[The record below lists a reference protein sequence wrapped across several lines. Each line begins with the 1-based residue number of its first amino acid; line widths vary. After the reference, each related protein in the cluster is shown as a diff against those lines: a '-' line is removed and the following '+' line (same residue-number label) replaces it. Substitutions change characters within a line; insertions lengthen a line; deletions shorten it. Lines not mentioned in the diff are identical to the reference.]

1 MRTCRPRPTIIA
13 QSSRQSKRFPHLINA
28 DKVFGTHRP
37 RMSNFGQATIAFV
50 QDHTGWA
57 TPIVFVLAFC
67 ESFAFI
73 SLIVPATII
82 LFAVGGMIGAN
93 GIEFGATWLAG
104 AFGAGAGGSR
114 GGFLAPSFWGKITHL
129 WPLARNPALVARGVV
144 FFKRWGILP

>member
-1 MRTCRPRPTIIA
+1 MVRQGWPRPTIIA

-50 QDHTGWA
+50 QDHSGWA

-82 LFAVGGMIGAN
+82 LFAVGGLIGAS
-93 GIEFGATWLAG
+93 GKQCGATWLAAALRG
-104 AFGAGAGGSR
+104 AAGG
-114 GGFLAPSFWGKITHL
+114 GG
-129 WPLARNPALVARGVV
+129 
-144 FFKRWGILP
+144 